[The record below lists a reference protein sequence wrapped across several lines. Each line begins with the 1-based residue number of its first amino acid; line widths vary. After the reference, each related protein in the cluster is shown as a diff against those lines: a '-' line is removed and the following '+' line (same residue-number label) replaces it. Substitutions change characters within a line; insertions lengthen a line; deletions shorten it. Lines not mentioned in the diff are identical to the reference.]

1 MKIVQPYARILK
13 PETLEHALTRIEA
26 AARVSHG
33 SEDAQTDTSAERF
46 VRAVVLQHGDWSVVE
61 HVSASVEFLVDRG
74 ITHEL
79 VRHRVAAYTQ
89 SSTRFINYAKK
100 MPPAFIYPK
109 PEVFCSNCD
118 AGNHPE
124 PGEGRAYGYDHTKP
138 WFHAFTMGDE
148 VECPYEPVW
157 LCAIESCEAEYRN
170 LIDRGWRPQEARSV
184 FPNALASKIIA
195 TLNLRSWRHVLLMRT
210 SKEAHPQMR
219 QVMIPLL
226 AEFQRL
232 VPVLYE
238 DIVPESRQV
247 DNIAKGR

>member
-1 MKIVQPYARILK
+1 MKIVQPYARILE

-89 SSTRFINYAKK
+89 SSTRFINYAKE
-100 MPPAFIYPK
+100 MPPSFIYPK
-109 PEVFCSNCD
+109 PDTQCQKCLDAYPVVQVSNTGHWVHNTQFD
-118 AGNHPE
+118 GTGAWA
-124 PGEGRAYGYDHTKP
+124 R
-138 WFHAFTMGDE
+138 
-148 VECPYEPVW
+148 ECTNDSAW
-157 LCAIESCEAEYRN
+157 MSAISQAEKSYAR
-170 LIDRGWRPQEARSV
+170 LIEDGWRPQEARSV

-210 SKEAHPQMR
+210 SREAHPQMR

-232 VPVLYE
+232 VPVLFE

-247 DNIAKGR
+247 DNIARGR